1 MKKLMTL
8 ALGLAFVL
16 GTTSMFAQEAPK
28 KDETKKETKKKGSK
42 KKKEEAPKK
51 EGSR

>member
-16 GTTSMFAQEAPK
+16 GSTAMFAQEKKEEPK
-28 KDETKKETKKKGSK
+28 KESKKKGGK

-51 EGSR
+51 DGSR

>member
-16 GTTSMFAQEAPK
+16 GTTAMAQEPK
-28 KDETKKETKKKGSK
+28 KEEPKKESKKKGGK

>member
-16 GTTSMFAQEAPK
+16 GTTVAFAQEAPK
-28 KDETKKETKKKGSK
+28 KEDTKKPGKKGGK
-42 KKKEEAPKK
+42 KKKEETPKK